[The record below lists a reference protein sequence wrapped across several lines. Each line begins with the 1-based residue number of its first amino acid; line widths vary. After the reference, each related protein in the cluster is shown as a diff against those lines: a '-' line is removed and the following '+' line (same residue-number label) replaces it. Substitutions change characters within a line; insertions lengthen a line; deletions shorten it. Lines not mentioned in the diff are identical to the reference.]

1 VRVVT
6 EIAYHNLFAHQLFLR
21 PSAIELAAHE
31 TDFTVIALPGLQGDP
46 EDDGLNSEAFIVL
59 NLAKKIVL
67 IGGTRYAG
75 EIKKSVFSMMN
86 YLMTKQGVLPMHGAA
101 NMINTVIQPSFSVSP
116 VRGKPPFPPI
126 LNAASSVM
134 MNTVGQ
140 KTAFL
145 TLKAVVMLKPSV

>member
-1 VRVVT
+1 
-6 EIAYHNLFAHQLFLR
+6 
-21 PSAIELAAHE
+21 
-31 TDFTVIALPGLQGDP
+31 
-46 EDDGLNSEAFIVL
+46 
-59 NLAKKIVL
+59 
-67 IGGTRYAG
+67 
-75 EIKKSVFSMMN
+75 MMN

-101 NMINTVIQPSFSVSP
+101 NIDKHGHTALFFGLSGT
-116 VRGKPPFPPI
+116 GKPPFPPI